1 MDGSSGG
8 WCCPRLRGLFTGR
21 KKCDSDVSGFVP
33 LQVAGQQQ
41 GASSREGSEALMTGG
56 YLPAAANVLAK
67 MQLSVQVDVG
77 DTARYDVILV
87 RPVPVILQEPVID
100 RVQDAVTIMS
110 LEVIYITRHG
120 FRSNWLV
127 DPSTGSYTASI
138 PSPTGIPVDPA
149 LTAHGVDQAKE
160 LGAHLLTVD
169 PPIDAVYSSPYY
181 RCLQTITPFVSL
193 KEDQLKSLREKHV
206 GPSSDATTIRPEHGL
221 CECRV
226 VPSRNGETIA
236 QLHDRVAAAV
246 EAIIAQC
253 DAQGKRAVVLCSHA
267 AAIIALGRVL
277 TGVMPESIDAED
289 FRAFTCGLSVF
300 RRIKPSSSAR
310 ISGTD
315 ATGHGPAAEPTSW
328 RNGRGVGGGW
338 VCELNSDCSFLSGG
352 EERGW
357 RFSGDESFSTAQES
371 SQVDAGVAL
380 GVVVEGEVRPD
391 QGSPRRAAGHHRL

>member
-1 MDGSSGG
+1 
-8 WCCPRLRGLFTGR
+8 
-21 KKCDSDVSGFVP
+21 
-33 LQVAGQQQ
+33 
-41 GASSREGSEALMTGG
+41 
-56 YLPAAANVLAK
+56 

-77 DTARYDVILV
+77 DT
-87 RPVPVILQEPVID
+87 
-100 RVQDAVTIMS
+100 
-110 LEVIYITRHG
+110 

-221 CECRV
+221 CEWYGAAPFEHPTPASPDVLKPMFAHFDETYRSRV

-300 RRIKPSSSAR
+300 RRKKPSSSAR

-315 ATGHGPAAEPTSW
+315 AS
-328 RNGRGVGGGW
+328 
-338 VCELNSDCSFLSGG
+338 
-352 EERGW
+352 
-357 RFSGDESFSTAQES
+357 
-371 SQVDAGVAL
+371 
-380 GVVVEGEVRPD
+380 
-391 QGSPRRAAGHHRL
+391 